1 MRRYLPFIIV
11 GVVALLT
18 VGGGAMLYRAKRPA
32 PLTSQKNQTLP
43 RKDGGEKFHV
53 RGGHDAP
60 VTLEEFG
67 DFQCPPCGTL
77 AGVLGE
83 LERDYQSRLRVIFRH
98 YPLPMHAHAAEAA
111 YAAEAAGLQGRF
123 WEMHDVLYRE
133 QSVWSKAADVG
144 TVFNNYA
151 GMIGLNIDRF
161 KTDMQDPK
169 VRAKV
174 AADQRQG
181 AERGVKSTPTIFVNN
196 VELAPTALN
205 KTGLRDAIDSAAKE
219 KSSAK
224 QPK

>member
-32 PLTSQKNQTLP
+32 PLTSPKNQTLP
-43 RKDGGEKFHV
+43 RKDGGEKIHV
-53 RGGHDAP
+53 RGVRDAP

-67 DFQCPPCGTL
+67 DFQCPPCGTISGL
-77 AGVLGE
+77 IDE
-83 LERDYQSRLRVIFRH
+83 LERDYRPRLRIVFRNF
-98 YPLPMHAHAAEAA
+98 PLANHAHAAEAA

-151 GMIGLNIDRF
+151 GMIGVNIDRF

-174 AADQRQG
+174 ALDQREG
-181 AERGVKSTPTIFVNN
+181 VDRGVKSTPTIFVNN
-196 VELAPTALN
+196 VGLAPTALN
-205 KTGLRDAIDSAAKE
+205 KTGLRDAIDSALKE